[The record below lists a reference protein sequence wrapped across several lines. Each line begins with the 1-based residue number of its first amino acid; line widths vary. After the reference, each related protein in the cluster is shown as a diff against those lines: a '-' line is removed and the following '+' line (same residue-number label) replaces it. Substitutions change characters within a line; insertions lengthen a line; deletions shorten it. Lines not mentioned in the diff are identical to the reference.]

1 MRTSTPRL
9 QTRNVAEAVS
19 GFVVY
24 HLGHVYPAIPDPVTL
39 MKFLL
44 AIVLLLP
51 VLLVAARSQRAR
63 RGTRAHGGKLSSTD
77 PRDQWLRSA
86 DNVRLLSEEQLRAYE
101 ETGQTPSPR
110 D

>member
-1 MRTSTPRL
+1 
-9 QTRNVAEAVS
+9 
-19 GFVVY
+19 
-24 HLGHVYPAIPDPVTL
+24 

-44 AIVLLLP
+44 VIVLIVL
-51 VLLVAARSQRAR
+51 VLLVAARSRRAR
-63 RGTRAHGGKLSSTD
+63 RGTGAYGGKLFSAD
-77 PRDQWLRSA
+77 PRELWLRSA